1 MFGIR
6 TRQLAA
12 VVVASLASPVAL
24 MAQWNPAGNCNCYTP
39 TPAPVVTMVSQCM
52 QPVTTMVA
60 RQMAVTEYR
69 PKQTVEN
76 RPVTKLR
83 MVAKPVTAY
92 RQVMETKTVEVPATT
107 YQTVTEMRTQT
118 INKGRWQTITQ
129 PVTKMAACQYD
140 NRPGMMGAMNRMG
153 YQMRTGLQPNFT
165 THRQFIP
172 QVCQCTVPV
181 QRQVAVATTR
191 QVTYQEAKMVAYQST
206 QQVAEYYTDSE
217 KVTVTTM
224 EPYSVTKTVQ
234 VPMTRMAFVDPVT
247 GMAIAPQATQT
258 AQEPQPTPTRAAEGN
273 DLPPTNGNFKE
284 TSIQKPSP
292 SPVANRNRVIRHD
305 SAPNTLDRATVKTVS
320 RTTQAAVAS
329 TGMDGWK
336 AHKPAANELPAPQTA
351 TGRISVA
358 SK

>member
-1 MFGIR
+1 MFGIQ

-12 VVVASLASPVAL
+12 LIIASLASPVAL
-24 MAQWNPAGNCNCYTP
+24 MAQWNSAGSCNCYSP
-39 TPAPVVTMVSQCM
+39 TPAPVITMASQCM

-60 RQMAVTEYR
+60 KQMAVTEYR
-69 PKQTVEN
+69 PKQTVQT
-76 RPVTKLR
+76 RPVTKMR

-129 PVTKMAACQYD
+129 PVPKMAACQYD

-181 QRQVAVATTR
+181 QKQVAVATTR

-224 EPYSVTKTVQ
+224 EPYTVTKTVH
-234 VPMTRMAFVDPVT
+234 VPMTQMAFVDPVT
-247 GMAIAPQATQT
+247 GMAIAPQSTQT
-258 AQEPQPTPTRAAEGN
+258 ANEPEPTRAADN
-273 DLPPTNGNFKE
+273 DSPPASGLHKGI
-284 TSIQKPSP
+284 SYPKPT
-292 SPVANRNRVIRHD
+292 PVPANDHRMIRHD
-305 SAPNTLDRATVKTVS
+305 SAPTTPVRTIVQPVS
-320 RTTQAAVAS
+320 RRVQEAVAS
-329 TGMDGWK
+329 TRSDGWK
-336 AHKPAANELPAPQTA
+336 AHSPSPNELPAPQTA
-351 TGRISVA
+351 TGRVSVA
-358 SK
+358 AK